1 MNYWISI
8 NEWDLFYKAIILT
21 FGEKL
26 QKLLF
31 EFGLQNDI
39 VMKEQS
45 LFFSLHRY
53 DPTIAI

>member
-1 MNYWISI
+1 MNYWIGI

-26 QKLLF
+26 QMLLF
-31 EFGLQNDI
+31 EFGLQKDI

-45 LFFSLHRY
+45 LFFSPHRY